1 MMNSN
6 STGSSNVEMF
16 GRTRSE
22 SASTGVRAEGGRG
35 RGGFMRAALALT
47 IAAGSL
53 AVVVAGCRASEN
65 ARGSSSTV
73 SGAGN
78 SAAATSGGKSARVDV
93 AFNDDA
99 KARAMVGFI
108 QYPSISPDG
117 STIVFAWLGDLWAMP
132 SKGGVATRLTA
143 HAAEER
149 RSAFSPDGKMI
160 AFESDRDGGRNLFVM
175 PISKDGETIIGGRAK
190 RVTALDRAATLSG
203 FTSDGKALL
212 FNANLDATL
221 YRSNR
226 MYRVGIEGDE
236 PQPITRL
243 TDAFGFG
250 ARMSPDGKSVTFT
263 RGRADFNRPKYDGS
277 GSTDVYRMSLEGD
290 KKFERL
296 TSSPRTDGDAF
307 PLADGSVIFVSSRDG
322 TNNVYRLKAGA
333 SDERA
338 EQLTKFAPKAE
349 EITIGHGV
357 RDLSVN
363 AQGTLAC
370 FVVWDTLYTLDLTK
384 SGAEPTAVTAIAS
397 PDAQDA
403 ETQRL
408 NLARDVSE
416 ASLSPDG
423 KTMAVIARGEVFV
436 RSVDEGRPT
445 RRVTFTAGRERGLS
459 WSPDGRVLWFSSD
472 ETGPSQIYYATVSLA
487 REDITPKDESKK
499 DEEKKDEEK
508 KDESTK
514 KDEPKKDEPKKDEP
528 KKDEPK
534 KDEPAAGA
542 AGGAAA
548 VKADE
553 TKKPEEGKKDEKP
566 AAPAKKK
573 VDFGKRWAESIRFE
587 VKHFDTSMIPAGRND
602 GMLGMEVRSPMPSP
616 DGTKLLVTRGLGDLV
631 LIDLKSRSAR
641 VLLESWN
648 DAEVQ
653 WASDSRHI
661 VYAVE
666 DLDFNSDVF
675 IMDTAADA
683 TGPLSKGV
691 NVTRH
696 PDLDGSPRLSADG
709 KVLYF
714 LSERGNE
721 NFTFDVYAL
730 ILDKKVE
737 ALKGW
742 ELDDYFKKAA
752 EAAGKRKPID
762 PVMWDEAASAEAK
775 ADAKPEAKPAEGEA
789 KAEGKAEDGKKDD
802 AKVASKKAKGAEP
815 LKFDLSDPHLR
826 VRKIVGGSGSKS
838 SLAATPGG
846 ERVIFVGDEGAD
858 RALQSVS
865 FKGDDKKVISPG
877 SAGGVEVS
885 LTGSRISFVKGGAA
899 SLAGPSG
906 GKVDTVA
913 IDAPVVLQVSKQQRQ
928 KFLEAARIMGNTFYH
943 PTLKGLNWKGIS
955 ERYLTLAQKTRTSGE
970 FDRVFEQ
977 VLGELDGS
985 HTGINSPGSFSA
997 PSQSIGYLGIETV
1010 PVNGGFKVTKVIF
1023 QGPADKE
1030 GTRLNVG
1037 DVITSIDGRALA
1049 ENEQSM
1055 PSIDL
1060 HAAMAGKAGKEAL
1073 IEVNRAPAAEGA
1085 TTLPKAMLVTPISAS
1100 EDANLRYQD
1109 TVRER
1114 AMKVE
1119 QLSGGKLGYLHIR
1132 SMSQPSVDD
1141 FERDLF
1147 AAASGKLGLIIDVR
1161 DNGGGSTADILLSS
1175 LTAPNHAYTVPRGAD
1190 PKTTPRDAYP
1200 RDRRLIY
1207 GYGKPINVLINENSF
1222 SNAEIFA
1229 HAIKTI
1235 KRGTLI
1241 GTATFGGVISTGA
1254 ASLLDGASLRTPF
1267 RGWYLPSGADYEN
1280 NGAKP
1285 DVNVA
1290 QTPQDEVTGKDAQ
1303 LEAAVKELLGRVE
1316 K

>member
-6 STGSSNVEMF
+6 SVGGNKSNGKNVDSAGGQ
-16 GRTRSE
+16 GR
-22 SASTGVRAEGGRG
+22 VM
-35 RGGFMRAALALT
+35 RGGFVRAALALT

-65 ARGSSSTV
+65 ARGSAGTVTGGSNSSA
-73 SGAGN
+73 GA
-78 SAAATSGGKSARVDV
+78 STGGKGARVDV
-93 AFNDDA
+93 AFNDEA

-108 QYPSISPDG
+108 QFPSISPDG

-143 HAAEER
+143 HAADER

-160 AFESDRDGGRNLFVM
+160 AFESDREGGRNLFVM
-175 PISKDGETIIGGRAK
+175 PISKDGETIIGGRAR
-190 RVTALDRAATLSG
+190 RVTALDRPASLSG

-226 MYRVGIEGDE
+226 MYRVSIEGED

-250 ARMSPDGKSVTFT
+250 ARMSPDGKFVTFT
-263 RGRADFNRPKYDGS
+263 RGRADFSRPKYEGS
-277 GSTDVYRMSLEGD
+277 GSTDVYRMSLEGEG
-290 KKFERL
+290 KFERL
-296 TSSPRTDGDAF
+296 TSAPRTDGDAF
-307 PLADGSVIFVSSRDG
+307 PLADGSVVFVSSRDG

-363 AQGTLAC
+363 ARGTLAC

-403 ETQRL
+403 ETMRM
-408 NLARDVSE
+408 NLARDVTE

-445 RRVTFTAGRERGLS
+445 RRVTFTAGRERGLT
-459 WSPDGRVLWFSSD
+459 WSPDGRMLWFGSD

-508 KDESTK
+508 KDEPAK
-514 KDEPKKDEPKKDEP
+514 KDEPKKDEVKKE
-528 KKDEPK
+528 EVK
-534 KDEPAAGA
+534 KDEPAGAGA
-542 AGGAAA
+542 AAA
-548 VKADE
+548 KADE
-553 TKKPEEGKKDEKP
+553 AKKPEEGKKDEKP

-573 VDFGKRWAESIRFE
+573 IDYGKRWAESIRFE

-602 GMLGMEVRSPMPSP
+602 GMLGMEVRSPMLSP

-631 LIDLKSRSAR
+631 LIDLKSKSAR
-641 VLLESWN
+641 VLMESWN

-675 IMDTAADA
+675 IMDTAADT

-737 ALKGW
+737 ALRGW

-762 PVMWDEAASAEAK
+762 PVMWDEPAGAEAKAEAK
-775 ADAKPEAKPAEGEA
+775 ADAKPAEGDAKGGEA
-789 KAEGKAEDGKKDD
+789 KAEGKGEEGKKDE
-802 AKVASKKAKGAEP
+802 AKVASKKPKGAEP

-826 VRKIVGGSGSKS
+826 VRKIVGGGGSKA

-877 SAGGVEVS
+877 SASGVEVS
-885 LTGSRISFVKGGAA
+885 LTGSRLSFVRGGAA

-977 VLGELDGS
+977 VMGELDGS

-997 PSQSIGYLGIETV
+997 PSQAIGYLGIETV
-1010 PVNGGFKVTKVIF
+1010 PVSGGYKITKVIF

-1073 IEVNRAPAAEGA
+1073 IEVNRAPAAEG
-1085 TTLPKAMLVTPISAS
+1085 TTALPKAMLVTPISAG

-1147 AAASGKLGLIIDVR
+1147 AAASGKLGLVIDVR

-1235 KRGTLI
+1235 KRGTLV

-1267 RGWYLPSGADYEN
+1267 RGWYLPNGADYEN

-1285 DVNVA
+1285 DVSVA
-1290 QTPQDEVTGKDAQ
+1290 QMPQDEVTGKDAQ

>member
-6 STGSSNVEMF
+6 SVGGNNSNGKNMH
-16 GRTRSE
+16 
-22 SASTGVRAEGGRG
+22 RAGGRG
-35 RGGFMRAALALT
+35 RVMRGGFVRAALALT

-65 ARGSSSTV
+65 SRGSAGTV
-73 SGAGN
+73 TGGANSSGAA
-78 SAAATSGGKSARVDV
+78 STGGKGARVDV
-93 AFNDDA
+93 AFNDEA
-99 KARAMVGFI
+99 KAKAMVGFI
-108 QYPSISPDG
+108 QFPSISPDG
-117 STIVFAWLGDLWAMP
+117 STIVFAWLGDLWAMS

-160 AFESDRDGGRNLFVM
+160 AFESDRDGGRNLYVM
-175 PISKDGETIIGGRAK
+175 PIVKDGETIIGGRAK

-250 ARMSPDGKSVTFT
+250 ARMSPDGKSLTFT
-263 RGRADFNRPKYDGS
+263 RGRADFNRPKYEGS
-277 GSTDVYRMSLEGD
+277 GSTDVYRMSLDGEG
-290 KKFERL
+290 KFERL

-322 TNNVYRLKAGA
+322 TNNVYRLKAGG

-370 FVVWDTLYTLDLTK
+370 FMVWDTLYTLDLTK
-384 SGAEPTAVTAIAS
+384 SGAEPTTITAIAS

-403 ETQRL
+403 ETMRM

-445 RRVTFTAGRERGLS
+445 RRVTFTAGRERGLA
-459 WSPDGRVLWFSSD
+459 WSPDGRMLWFSSD

-487 REDITPKDESKK
+487 REDIGPKDEAKK
-499 DEEKKDEEK
+499 DDEKKDEEK
-508 KDESTK
+508 KDEPAK
-514 KDEPKKDEPKKDEP
+514 KDEPKKDEVKKE
-528 KKDEPK
+528 EVK
-534 KDEPAAGA
+534 KDEPAGAGA
-542 AGGAAA
+542 AAA
-548 VKADE
+548 KADE
-553 TKKPEEGKKDEKP
+553 AKKPEEGKKDEKP
-566 AAPAKKK
+566 TAPAKKK
-573 VDFGKRWAESIRFE
+573 IDFGKRWAESIRFE

-602 GMLGMEVRSPMPSP
+602 GMLGMEVRSPMLSP

-631 LIDLKSRSAR
+631 LIDLKSKSAR
-641 VLLESWN
+641 MLLESWN

-696 PDLDGSPRLSADG
+696 PDLDGTPRLSADG

-762 PVMWDEAASAEAK
+762 PVMWDEAAETK
-775 ADAKPEAKPAEGEA
+775 ADAKPAEGDAKADEA
-789 KAEGKAEDGKKDD
+789 KAEGKGEEGKKDEP
-802 AKVASKKAKGAEP
+802 KVASKKPKAAEP

-826 VRKIVGGSGSKS
+826 VRKIVGGGGSKA

-877 SAGGVEVS
+877 SASGVEVS
-885 LTGSRISFVKGGAA
+885 LTGSRVSFVKGGAA
-899 SLAGPSG
+899 SLAGPGG

-928 KFLEAARIMGNTFYH
+928 KFLEASRIMGNTFYH

-1010 PVNGGFKVTKVIF
+1010 PVSGGFKVTKVIF

-1030 GTRLNVG
+1030 GTRLNAG
-1037 DVITSIDGRALA
+1037 DVITSIDGRAVA

-1060 HAAMAGKAGKEAL
+1060 HAAMSGKAGKEAL
-1073 IEVNRAPAAEGA
+1073 IEVNRAPAAEGT
-1085 TTLPKAMLVTPISAS
+1085 TTLPKAMLVTPISAG

-1254 ASLLDGASLRTPF
+1254 ATLLDGASLRTPF
-1267 RGWYLPSGADYEN
+1267 RGWYLPNGADYEN

-1290 QTPQDEVTGKDAQ
+1290 QTPQDEAAGKDAQ